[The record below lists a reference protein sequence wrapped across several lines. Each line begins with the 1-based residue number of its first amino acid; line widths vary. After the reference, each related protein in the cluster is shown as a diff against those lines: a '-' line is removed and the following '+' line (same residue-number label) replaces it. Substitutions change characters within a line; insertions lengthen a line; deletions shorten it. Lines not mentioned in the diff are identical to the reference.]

1 VPIIGFTQSTG
12 DLAEHAT
19 AASKKATVKNIRKE
33 QGRNTPMIFLFITDV
48 RHYAKY
54 LRHLN
59 PVVYGHF
66 GSAGIS
72 VAAIDPNFE
81 IEFLRWRSAAA
92 CSRHRL
98 CRVLAETEFIGV
110 PTAARWNGRAVG
122 KFSAAQMKQVA
133 APGDGRT
140 PTGFVHLRPHRQ
152 LWSSG
157 CALPVQGMD
166 KEQTKT

>member
-33 QGRNTPMIFLFITDV
+33 QGRNIPMIFLFITDV

-92 CSRHRL
+92 CSR
-98 CRVLAETEFIGV
+98 FIGV
-110 PTAARWNGRAVG
+110 PIAARWNGRAVG